1 METRKLLNYIE
12 AMLNGIAAEFDFDI
26 AFKGNLDVVNN
37 EWLDTYF
44 GIRATPFALAKH
56 QFEARQDKQSIDF
69 SYSLYIMPFSK
80 DRKRMELIMN
90 EFWQRIQ
97 KTIVLDDFNIDI
109 RPTNIDSG
117 NDFTSGS
124 GLGFK
129 RYETLITFI
138 GNATQHYRFE
148 HLNLKIDNQPLDFIS
163 FKYDHT
169 KTMII
174 NKEGSYLGDNN
185 KNLNTN
191 MLVLEVPLSPN
202 NTTLNDF
209 IGSGQRTNITKTISL
224 NLNDIPIIDGKF
236 EYEGHTLSSKK
247 GDSLMVVYLYF
258 TMAGEKAS
266 ITING
271 EEIPILDFAITKKTD
286 SIPIQTP
293 DSNTIKH
300 LFTST
305 VRSYAFNISEELGYD
320 LFNVLEN
327 ELLGYDEVS
336 PIFDVS
342 IKLYGK
348 EIEKRLILDEISKES
363 KDNARTIFKV
373 IFVESGE

>member
-1 METRKLLNYIE
+1 
-12 AMLNGIAAEFDFDI
+12 
-26 AFKGNLDVVNN
+26 
-37 EWLDTYF
+37 
-44 GIRATPFALAKH
+44 
-56 QFEARQDKQSIDF
+56 
-69 SYSLYIMPFSK
+69 
-80 DRKRMELIMN
+80 
-90 EFWQRIQ
+90 
-97 KTIVLDDFNIDI
+97 
-109 RPTNIDSG
+109 
-117 NDFTSGS
+117 
-124 GLGFK
+124 
-129 RYETLITFI
+129 
-138 GNATQHYRFE
+138 
-148 HLNLKIDNQPLDFIS
+148 
-163 FKYDHT
+163 
-169 KTMII
+169 
-174 NKEGSYLGDNN
+174 
-185 KNLNTN
+185 
-191 MLVLEVPLSPN
+191 
-202 NTTLNDF
+202 
-209 IGSGQRTNITKTISL
+209 
-224 NLNDIPIIDGKF
+224 
-236 EYEGHTLSSKK
+236 
-247 GDSLMVVYLYF
+247 MVVYLYF
-258 TMAGEKAS
+258 TMAVEKAS